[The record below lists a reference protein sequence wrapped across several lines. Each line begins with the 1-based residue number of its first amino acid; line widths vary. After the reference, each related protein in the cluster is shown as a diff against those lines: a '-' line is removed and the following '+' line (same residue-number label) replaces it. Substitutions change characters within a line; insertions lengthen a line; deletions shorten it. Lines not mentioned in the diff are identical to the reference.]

1 MARVHP
7 MFVIERCHVCGL
19 VIRPSDVQDQD
30 AGRMTHRQCTDP
42 LVIDR
47 TRHGMFLQLGLS
59 VLVYVID
66 LDGQE
71 HEVPVTRGMSVTL
84 FKEALFAITGVP
96 ITEQRLQFRGA
107 RLEAGA
113 LERYGVNEH
122 DTVVMAGRRR
132 ALVVEAL
139 QAVIRHERESTV
151 ARLRAELEQTRA
163 ERDEAYDSLRR
174 IRDGAQREIDGPS
187 GEVAPPVVF
196 YALDDADEVMN
207 GDLYRAAMRRG

>member
-19 VIRPSDVQDQD
+19 VLHESQVQDLGAD
-30 AGRMTHRQCTDP
+30 GRMTHRQCTDP

-47 TRHGMFLQLGLS
+47 MRHGMFLQLGLS

-66 LDGQE
+66 LDGQQ
-71 HEVPVTRGMSVTL
+71 HEVPVTRGMSVAI
-84 FKEALFAITGVP
+84 FKEALFMITGVP

-122 DTVVMAGRRR
+122 DTVVMEGRRR

-139 QAVIRHERESTV
+139 QTVIRHERESTI

-163 ERDEAYDSLRR
+163 ERDEAYGSLRR
-174 IRDGAQREIDGPS
+174 VRHAAQDAIDDPS
-187 GEVAPPVVF
+187 GDYQF
-196 YALDDADEVMN
+196 LFSITDDVDEVMN
-207 GDLYRAAMRRG
+207 GDLYQAAMHRG